1 MATDGRKELIYVRR
15 IKDGLLMV
23 VIKMDEK
30 WVTVAKV
37 QINDTHG
44 PPWLVSRA
52 TFWTLY
58 ERIKV
63 KASEPG

>member
-1 MATDGRKELIYVRR
+1 MGTEGRRELIYVRR

-23 VIKMDEK
+23 VTKMDKK

-44 PPWLVSRA
+44 PPWQVSRG

-63 KASEPG
+63 KTSESG